1 MYGFLRLHVWMF
13 AHLKYRMYGDVK
25 NGPVL
30 TKITK
35 LNKNVT
41 LKLLNVLMLI
51 IDSVYFFDKEIKKS
65 LFFHLSKLFV
75 RN

>member
-13 AHLKYRMYGDVK
+13 AHLKYGMYGDVK

-41 LKLLNVLMLI
+41 LKLLNVT
-51 IDSVYFFDKEIKKS
+51 
-65 LFFHLSKLFV
+65 
-75 RN
+75 